1 MEDRTKIKAAA
12 EAILFTMGDAVA
24 ADRLAAAL
32 EVPETLLREI
42 LQELTEEYANAE
54 RGMMIL
60 TVGDKYQM
68 CTKSEYYE
76 SLIKLC
82 HVPQKHVLTDVLLET
97 LSIIAYK
104 QPVTKSDIEAI
115 RGVSSD
121 FAVNKLLDYRLICE
135 LGRLDAPGR
144 PILFGTTDDFLRSF
158 GVSSLDELPSI
169 ASETMEEFREE
180 AESETTVEI

>member
-1 MEDRTKIKAAA
+1 MERQQLKAAA
-12 EAILFTMGDAVA
+12 EAILFSMGDAVE
-24 ADRLAAAL
+24 ADRMATAL
-32 EVPETLLREI
+32 EITTK
-42 LQELTEEYANAE
+42 ELHDIMSELIKEYDE
-54 RGMMIL
+54 SGRGIMIMP
-60 TVGDKYQM
+60 VGDKYQM
-68 CTKSEYYE
+68 CTRSDYYE
-76 SLIKLC
+76 TLIKLC

-121 FAVNKLLDYRLICE
+121 FAVNKLLDYHLVCE

-158 GVSSLDELPSI
+158 GVSSLDELPTI

-180 AESETTVEI
+180 AVKETTTVEI